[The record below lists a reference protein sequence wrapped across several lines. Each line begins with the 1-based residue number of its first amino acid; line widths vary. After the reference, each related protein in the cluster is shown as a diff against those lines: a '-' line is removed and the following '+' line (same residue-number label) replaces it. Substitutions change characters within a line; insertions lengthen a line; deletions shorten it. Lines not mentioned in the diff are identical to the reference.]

1 VIVGSVNAALE
12 IKVPILIRDS
22 AGQLQMIEASLDTG
36 FNGALTLPANVV
48 VNLGL
53 PWISRSIAT
62 LANGAT
68 VQFDVHSAIVNWDG
82 GPLSVLVQA
91 VDPTPLLGTALLR
104 HHDLRVRMVA
114 GGRVEI
120 EAVP

>member
-22 AGQLQMIEASLDTG
+22 AGQLQTIEALLDTG
-36 FNGALTLPANVV
+36 FNGALTLPASVV
-48 VNLGL
+48 ANLGL

-62 LANGAT
+62 LANGTT
-68 VQFDVHSAIVNWDG
+68 VRFDVHAAIVNWDA
-82 GPLSVLVQA
+82 GPVSVLVQA
-91 VDPTPLLGTALLR
+91 VDPTPLLGTALTR
-104 HHDLRVRMVA
+104 GHDLRARTVS